1 MSAQLSKVR
10 AGDDDRSAVKTFL
23 HDKEK
28 KILHVLGGLNVTRVG
43 AVAADVAAHVTE
55 STDQRSRSF
64 DKMCLYVFC
73 ISVKID
79 KLIRPISPLL

>member
-1 MSAQLSKVR
+1 M
-10 AGDDDRSAVKTFL
+10 
-23 HDKEK
+23 
-28 KILHVLGGLNVTRVG
+28 NVTRVG
-43 AVAADVAAHVTE
+43 AVAADVAAPVTE

>member
-1 MSAQLSKVR
+1 MSAQLSKVIV
-10 AGDDDRSAVKTFL
+10 DNRSAVKTSEREKFL
-23 HDKEK
+23 HQ
-28 KILHVLGGLNVTRVG
+28 VLGGLTVTRVG

-55 STDQRSRSF
+55 SFPQRSRSF
-64 DKMCLYVFC
+64 DQMCLSFFC